1 MLWMTSASELFHSR
15 RYRSGLRHNAVSITG
30 FDSSPADVTSSSSS
44 YQHRSTIRRHSQ
56 HYSSQNNLRD
66 SCLPASRRIH
76 RRRLDPLEH
85 QSVNPEEGGSH
96 PPSGSIVSS
105 DGLRSIHR
113 HSRPVVSGNDRL
125 PGSVLL
131 ARERLVERLR
141 GVSVSGNRQTSGSS
155 STTHQNDFSTPN
167 VLEIRNS
174 SMAEMVSES
183 WQETRKKNY
192 PLGLNEDELKCL
204 QLDAFTFSSESCRK
218 KDETASA
225 SMECTI
231 CLEGFEDGDKMV
243 CLLCTHRFHSCLFP
257 WVRVCGAC
265 PNCRKPILVNIPEK

>member
-1 MLWMTSASELFHSR
+1 MTSAFELFHSR
-15 RYRSGLRHNAVSITG
+15 RYRSGPRDNAVAVTG
-30 FDSSPADVTSSSSS
+30 FDSSPAEVTS
-44 YQHRSTIRRHSQ
+44 YFQHRSTIRRHSQ
-56 HYSSQNNLRD
+56 HYSSQNNRRD
-66 SCLPASRRIH
+66 GCVPASRRIH
-76 RRRLDPLEH
+76 RCRLHHLEH

-96 PPSGSIVSS
+96 DPSGSIVSS

-113 HSRPVVSGNDRL
+113 HSRAVATGNDRL

-141 GVSVSGNRQTSGSS
+141 GVSVSGNRQSSGSS
-155 STTHQNDFSTPN
+155 STTHQNDYSIPS

-174 SMAEMVSES
+174 STAEMVSEP
-183 WQETRKKNY
+183 WQATRRRNH
-192 PLGLNEDELKCL
+192 PLGLDEDELKCL
-204 QLDAFTFSSESCRK
+204 QLEALTFSSESCRK
-218 KDETASA
+218 NDEIASA

-243 CLLCTHRFHSCLFP
+243 CLLCTHRFHSCCLFP